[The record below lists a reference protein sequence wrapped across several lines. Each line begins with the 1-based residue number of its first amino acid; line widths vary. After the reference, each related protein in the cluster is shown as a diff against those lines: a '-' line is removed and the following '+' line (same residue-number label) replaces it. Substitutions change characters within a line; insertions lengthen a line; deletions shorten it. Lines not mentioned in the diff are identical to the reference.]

1 VKVHWVYPSLDVSTL
16 LRVCESLGVSRSIVL
31 TVSPE
36 LEAKAMVLVEQLND
50 PPSSWVVGRLLMGRH
65 RILVN
70 PNLKPDEWYLA
81 QL

>member
-1 VKVHWVYPSLDVSTL
+1 
-16 LRVCESLGVSRSIVL
+16 
-31 TVSPE
+31 
-36 LEAKAMVLVEQLND
+36 MVLVEQLND